1 MLYGTECGAT
11 KKQHIHKMRVIEMR
25 LLIWISGI
33 TQKDR
38 IQNEKICLKIS
49 VAPIDEKIRESHLR
63 YLVMFKEERLMQ
75 QLKKVN

>member
-25 LLIWISGI
+25 FLIWISGI

-38 IQNEKICLKIS
+38 IQNEKIRIKIGI
-49 VAPIDEKIRESHLR
+49 APLLMK
-63 YLVMFKEERLMQ
+63 RLEN
-75 QLKKVN
+75 LT